1 MAGRFTGTFLLKFI
15 SSQKLLSLY
24 SMISVILCV
33 VAISGKGGYVI
44 YSLGALGFFMSI
56 MFPTIFTLGIA
67 ELGKDT
73 KIGSSLL
80 VMSVVGGAV
89 FPYIMGTVIDLNAD
103 NIQTGYIV
111 PLVCFI
117 VILFFGLIGYKVKIH
132 PPPVELD

>member
-1 MAGRFTGTFLLKFI
+1 
-15 SSQKLLSLY
+15 
-24 SMISVILCV
+24 
-33 VAISGKGGYVI
+33 VAISGKDGYVI

-89 FPYIMGTVIDLNAD
+89 FPYIMGTVIDLNGD

-111 PLVCFI
+111 PLLCFV

-132 PPPVELD
+132 PPPLQLD

>member
-1 MAGRFTGTFLLKFI
+1 
-15 SSQKLLSLY
+15 
-24 SMISVILCV
+24 
-33 VAISGKGGYVI
+33 
-44 YSLGALGFFMSI
+44 MSI

-103 NIQTGYIV
+103 SIQTGYIV
-111 PLVCFI
+111 PLLCFV
-117 VILFFGLIGYKVKIH
+117 VILFFGLVGYKVKIH